1 MSTITNSRYVLVST
15 IPGYDMQEIHC
26 NDLHTL
32 RVVGNSLVRKI
43 LDNERHRGAL
53 HATMWTHS
61 EVAFIPV
68 QFVDVTAEF
77 DGHEYSI
84 GGVTIY
90 DLTGL

>member
-1 MSTITNSRYVLVST
+1 MSKITGSRYVLVST
-15 IPGYDMQEIHC
+15 IPGYDMQEIHG

-32 RVVGNSLVRKI
+32 KHVAGSLVRDMLKS
-43 LDNERHRGAL
+43 ERSRSP
-53 HATMWTHS
+53 HATMWTHG
-61 EVAFIPV
+61 EIAFIPV

-77 DGHEYSI
+77 DGCEYSI